1 MTTETVGICKREG
14 HVRPVEEIGQNCGAG
29 FHNFPD
35 EPNPVVEGTMEETEE
50 GLTLYSEYV
59 RHTGHPL
66 EALETCYD
74 NSVEYT
80 RWVQCTRCNEGFRM
94 EMVVL

>member
-1 MTTETVGICKREG
+1 LKKSVLASG
-14 HVRPVEEIGQNCGAG
+14 EERDDSG
-29 FHNFPD
+29 
-35 EPNPVVEGTMEETEE
+35 VVEETEE
-50 GLTLYSEYV
+50 LRAARAMRRAMLGADRAKERLQFV
-59 RHTGHPL
+59 GRHPL